1 MVQIFQHRH
10 LWTVTESEAGHDVAG
25 LSYQDDD
32 STEAPVQDKEET
44 PRSRLRRAHERVLV
58 GDVLVEKMKKGRKE
72 VVAEEIDDDVEN
84 NTNETMYQYCSGDDE
99 NRTMFPPVFDDDE

>member
-1 MVQIFQHRH
+1 
-10 LWTVTESEAGHDVAG
+10 
-25 LSYQDDD
+25 
-32 STEAPVQDKEET
+32 
-44 PRSRLRRAHERVLV
+44 VLV